1 MLPAQFLWRLYS
13 LTLPLRRW
21 YMRRQP
27 WPTVHGL
34 RIAMVAVG
42 DEEFAQRKLTDVL
55 TFLAAE
61 DPRALR
67 AIQRQFEFLVVRS
80 FSPRPRIVSEPSM
93 HACMID
99 PRILRHQ
106 HRDIVASRLV
116 GSALE
121 HRLQTRRLFTERYGP
136 RAAVLVLEATFA
148 AAKRYPYAAMRAEAW
163 LAKEDE
169 QGAGEGS
176 LPDA

>member
-34 RIAMVAVG
+34 RIAAVG
-42 DEEFAQRKLTDVL
+42 NDEFAHRKLTDVL
-55 TFLAAE
+55 TFLAVE

-67 AIQRQFEFLVVRS
+67 TIQRQFEFLVVRRV
-80 FSPRPRIVSEPSM
+80 SPRARMVSEPSM

-121 HRLQTRRLFTERYGP
+121 HRLQTRRLFNERYGP

-148 AAKRYPYAAMRAEAW
+148 AAKRYPYAALRLEAC
-163 LAKEDE
+163 LAKPDE
-169 QGAGEGS
+169 QGAREGS